1 MAPAHS
7 AIAEWRRYGLVPV
20 VAALG
25 YATSVLH
32 IYSIG
37 PFIEPLQNEFGWSRA
52 QVSSGISI
60 AAFASGIFCIPVG
73 MLVDRVG
80 PRRVGLVGVPLMAL
94 AVALLGT
101 ATGDRTNWILLWG
114 IAALGSLWVQATV
127 WTSAVTSRFHASR
140 GLALAI
146 TLSGASVAATAF
158 PLLATWLIGDHGWR
172 FAYMATSGIWA
183 LLVFPL
189 ILLFFHGA
197 QDEGRDRAVATPA
210 ANPALTGLSLAEGL
224 RTSALYKLLL
234 ASGLFTFTILAI
246 VVHFVPILTDSGADP
261 LAAAGIASLVGVF
274 SIIGRLGAGFLL
286 DRFPAHKVG
295 AFIFLL
301 PVIACVLLL
310 VDGGSAVSQSVAA
323 AIVGLTLGSEVD
335 VMAYLAARYFG
346 LKNFGALYGAL
357 LMALSLGTA
366 LGPLAAGAV
375 FDQHGSYAVFLEWTM
390 VLTTASAIAL
400 ISLGATPAAD
410 DAPGPGAGPGR

>member
-1 MAPAHS
+1 MGQSSS
-7 AIAEWRRYGLVPV
+7 AGAEWRSYGLVPV

-37 PFIEPLQNEFGWSRA
+37 PFIEPLQEEFGWSRA

-60 AAFASGIFCIPVG
+60 AAFSSGVFCIPVG

-80 PRRVGLVGVPLMAL
+80 PRRVGLIGVLLMGI

-101 ATGDRTNWILLWG
+101 ASGGGTNWMVLWG

-146 TLSGASVAATAF
+146 TLSGASVAATLF
-158 PLLATWLIGDHGWR
+158 PLLATWLIGAHDWR
-172 FAYMATSGIWA
+172 TAYMAMSGIWVV
-183 LLVFPL
+183 LVFPL
-189 ILLFFHGA
+189 IFLFFRGA
-197 QDEGRDRAVATPA
+197 QDEGHDRAVATPA
-210 ANPALTGLSLAEGL
+210 KNPALTGLSLAEGL
-224 RTSALYKLLL
+224 RSSALYKLLL

-274 SIIGRLGAGFLL
+274 SIVGRLGTGVLL
-286 DRFPAHKVG
+286 DRFPAHRVG
-295 AFIFLL
+295 ALVFLL
-301 PVIACVLLL
+301 PIIACVLLL
-310 VDGGSAVSQSVAA
+310 TDGSSAISQSVAA
-323 AIVGLTLGSEVD
+323 AVVGLTLGSEVD

-375 FDQHGSYAVFLEWTM
+375 FDEYGSYAVFLEWTIG
-390 VLTTASAIAL
+390 LTAASALAL
-400 ISLGATPAAD
+400 LSLGRTPAAGQ
-410 DAPGPGAGPGR
+410 APSSPSG